1 MRALTLIASAPLAL
15 LAATASP
22 AAAQDLTAPGGERVN
37 AIIIYGNDPCPV
49 GQGDEITVC
58 ARKPESERYRIPA
71 PLREPSSTRSE
82 AWNEKVLAYET
93 VGRTGTNSCSPV
105 GPGGSLGCTQKLI
118 DRAYAERTQSTD
130 VGFTQMIQDER
141 ARRGRRQCR
150 RHPGPRR
157 AGRQGRRSPRTR
169 PPGSRRPTRRRRRP
183 HGPAQ
188 QAVTFAPPPRGR
200 GATHPS

>member
-71 PLREPSSTRSE
+71 PLREPQSTRTE

-118 DRAYAERTQSTD
+118 DRAYAERKQSTD

-141 ARRGRRQCR
+141 ARRAATVDANAAATQARVEQAEKDYEARERARQDAAAQ
-150 RHPGPRR
+150 P
-157 AGRQGRRSPRTR
+157 AGAGDPTV
-169 PPGSRRPTRRRRRP
+169 PPSKP
-183 HGPAQ
+183 
-188 QAVTFAPPPRGR
+188 
-200 GATHPS
+200 